1 MKLLTEELIKEFQK
15 QGDTS
20 QKKAEDIRII
30 AKFFNPTGAGTWFAT
45 EYDPVERVF
54 FGYANL
60 GDPEMA
66 ELGTFSLDEL
76 QSYKGRFGLGIERD
90 LHFHDKT
97 LKDVLDKRGMNV

>member
-20 QKKAEDIRII
+20 NKKPEEVKII
-30 AKFFNPTGAGTWFAT
+30 AKYFNPTGAGSWFAT
-45 EYDPVERVF
+45 EYDPVDRVF

-76 QSYKGRFGLGIERD
+76 QSYKGKFGLGIERD
-90 LHFHDKT
+90 LHFHGKT

>member
-20 QKKAEDIRII
+20 NKDPKEVKII
-30 AKFFNPTGAGTWFAT
+30 AKYFNPTGAGTWFAT
-45 EYDPVERVF
+45 EYDPIDRVF

-76 QSYKGRFGLGIERD
+76 QSYKGKFGLGIERD